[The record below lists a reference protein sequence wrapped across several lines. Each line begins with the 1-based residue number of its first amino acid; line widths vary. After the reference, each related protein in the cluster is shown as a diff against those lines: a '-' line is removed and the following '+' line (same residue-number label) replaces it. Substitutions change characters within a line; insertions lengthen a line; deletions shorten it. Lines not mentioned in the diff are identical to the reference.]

1 MSFLFTRLFLQP
13 AHPLVAYVYFTS
25 ISNHKSPMPKTIM
38 TNKELSCRWH
48 YMTKILIV
56 RCKPAPSTTQNF
68 VQSSTPVQAAEASVT
83 QTLIKQTNDHT
94 KNKHKQRV
102 WPTLHHIAV
111 NDKEEKKN
119 KKICNPKK

>member
-1 MSFLFTRLFLQP
+1 
-13 AHPLVAYVYFTS
+13 
-25 ISNHKSPMPKTIM
+25 MPKTIM

-94 KNKHKQRV
+94 KKKKHKQRV